1 VRLNELQQPE
11 YEIFVDMDGV
21 LADFE
26 QGVGVAMGERLD
38 QERYDV
44 DKKYRN
50 KMWSWV
56 RKYSKQ
62 GGKLWLELP
71 MMADAMTLWNYVKK
85 YNPQILTAQGDP
97 NYGAE
102 AQKRQW
108 IANNLGSNINVLVTQ
123 KSSEKAQYAAPH
135 RILID
140 DRDKSIGPWTAA
152 GGIGILHTSAA
163 DTIKQLKELG
173 L

>member
-1 VRLNELQQPE
+1 
-11 YEIFVDMDGV
+11 M
-21 LADFE
+21 
-26 QGVGVAMGERLD
+26 
-38 QERYDV
+38 
-44 DKKYRN
+44 
-50 KMWSWV
+50 
-56 RKYSKQ
+56 
-62 GGKLWLELP
+62 ELP